1 MSAATPAKITSQ
13 SREPSLDELLAN
25 PDSCSTLTRA
35 AALDLLTRTTSLS
48 AMLTARILATA
59 PAQERQNARHHIELP
74 ETDDLITVAEAAK
87 ILRRSPR
94 WFWRHKRKL
103 PFIHEI
109 SPRSLLC
116 SKRGIANWLAAHT
129 SAPG

>member
-1 MSAATPAKITSQ
+1 MSAHTLAKS
-13 SREPSLDELLAN
+13 EHSLDALLAH
-25 PDSCSTLTRA
+25 PDCCSTLTRA

-48 AMLTARILATA
+48 AMLTARVLATA
-59 PAQERQNARHHIELP
+59 HERPDTRHHIELP
-74 ETDDLITVAEAAK
+74 DADDLITTDEAAK
-87 ILRRSPR
+87 LLRRSRR
-94 WFWRHKRKL
+94 WLYRHKRKL